1 MAFSQLALRGQV
13 VPGTVRH
20 GGGAAI
26 ADHRLSTA
34 EDGRR
39 EPAVG
44 PRTPCPLPLA
54 TTLPHMLRVL
64 AAVLLALTTL
74 LPLAGSDFGKT
85 NPAVTDAQGDDSR
98 YLERL
103 EKEAAEFRLERSR
116 RTTVPAEDALARAQ
130 VAAAQERLAAN
141 DFKRARKLAR
151 NAFKRYRYTADTT
164 TAGDLKRIV
173 VISAAR
179 LDRVG
184 ETRQELAR
192 LWLFFP
198 DYQNVGEAMLAALD
212 AAERAQRFTSIVH
225 LERDDPAQVIDV
237 EGTGMIEENDKLFR
251 FIATYGDRVSVGA
264 RARLGLARATLL
276 GSDRRDVSETRQAY
290 EDFLGL
296 YPRHELT
303 FIALTELALSQ
314 LVAYRGEH
322 YDVGALVQASSVID
336 LAENETAGDPAKV
349 ALVQAYRTRIRS
361 WHQDRDLQVARWYR
375 GRHRPPGLAWLK
387 EPSDRDWDDAT
398 RFYYREVVRRDSAS
412 PQGRA
417 ASRELDAMPAP
428 RAANPVDV
436 K

>member
-1 MAFSQLALRGQV
+1 
-13 VPGTVRH
+13 
-20 GGGAAI
+20 
-26 ADHRLSTA
+26 
-34 EDGRR
+34 
-39 EPAVG
+39 
-44 PRTPCPLPLA
+44 
-54 TTLPHMLRVL
+54 MLRAL
-64 AAVLLALTTL
+64 AAVLLILSNL
-74 LPLAGSDFGKT
+74 LPLAAADFGKSGAGSADT
-85 NPAVTDAQGDDSR
+85 QEDESS

-103 EKEAAEFRLERSR
+103 EKEAATFRLERSR
-116 RTTVPAEDALARAQ
+116 RTSIPADDALARDVV
-130 VAAAQERLAAN
+130 VAAEVRLAAK
-141 DFKRARKLAR
+141 DYKRARKLAR
-151 NAFKRYRYTADTT
+151 NAFKRYRFTADTT
-164 TAGDLKRIV
+164 TTGDLKRIV
-173 VISAAR
+173 VIAAAR

-198 DYQNVGEAMLAALD
+198 DYQNVGEAMLAALE

-225 LERDDPAQVIDV
+225 LDREDPAEVIDV

-251 FIATYGDRVSVGA
+251 FIATYGDRVSLGA

-276 GSDRRDVSETRQAY
+276 GSDRRDVSATRQAY

-303 FIALTELALSQ
+303 FTALTELALSQ

-322 YDVGALVQASSVID
+322 YDIGALVHATAVID

-349 ALVQAYRTRIRS
+349 ALVEAYRARIRS

-375 GRHRPPGLAWLK
+375 ARHRPSGLAWLK
-387 EPSDRDWDDAT
+387 EPSQRDWDDAS

-417 ASRELDAMPAP
+417 ASRELDGLPAP
-428 RAANPVDV
+428 RSVSLVDA

>member
-1 MAFSQLALRGQV
+1 MLRALAFLLILSGLPPLIAAGF
-13 VPGTVRH
+13 
-20 GGGAAI
+20 GGG
-26 ADHRLSTA
+26 
-34 EDGRR
+34 
-39 EPAVG
+39 
-44 PRTPCPLPLA
+44 
-54 TTLPHMLRVL
+54 
-64 AAVLLALTTL
+64 
-74 LPLAGSDFGKT
+74 
-85 NPAVTDAQGDDSR
+85 NPAVAESQEDEAR

-116 RTTVPAEDALARAQ
+116 RSTIPADDALARAQ
-130 VAAAQERLAAN
+130 VVAAQARLDAK

-151 NAFKRYRYTADTT
+151 NAFKRYRFTADTS

-173 VISAAR
+173 VLAAAR

-198 DYQNVGEAMLAALD
+198 DYENVGEAMLAALE

-225 LERDDPAQVIDV
+225 LDRDDPAEVIDV

-276 GSDRRDVSETRQAY
+276 GSDRRDVAETRQAY

-303 FIALTELALSQ
+303 FSALTELALSQ

-322 YDVGALVQASSVID
+322 YDVGALVQAASVID
-336 LAENETAGDPAKV
+336 LAENETSGDPAKV
-349 ALVQAYRTRIRS
+349 ALVQSYRTRIRS

-375 GRHRPPGLAWLK
+375 GRHRPAGLAWLK
-387 EPSDRDWDDAT
+387 EPSPLDWDDAA

-412 PQGRA
+412 PQGRFA
-417 ASRELDAMPAP
+417 RRELDTLPEPRGDAIGAGPA
-428 RAANPVDV
+428 AAP
-436 K
+436 

>member
-1 MAFSQLALRGQV
+1 
-13 VPGTVRH
+13 
-20 GGGAAI
+20 
-26 ADHRLSTA
+26 
-34 EDGRR
+34 
-39 EPAVG
+39 
-44 PRTPCPLPLA
+44 
-54 TTLPHMLRVL
+54 MLRVL
-64 AAVLLALTTL
+64 APVLLSLATL
-74 LPLAGSDFGKT
+74 SPLVGSDFGKT
-85 NPAVTDAQGDDSR
+85 NPASEDQEEEAR

-103 EKEAAEFRLERSR
+103 EKEAAEFRLERAR
-116 RTTVPAEDALARAQ
+116 RTTVPADDAAARAL
-130 VAAAQERLAAN
+130 VVKAQERLTAG

-151 NAFKRYRYTADTT
+151 NAFKRYRYSADTT

-173 VISAAR
+173 VIAAAR

-198 DYQNVGEAMLAALD
+198 DYQNVSEAMLAALD

-251 FIATYGDRVSVGA
+251 FIANYGDRVTVGA

-276 GSDRRDVSETRQAY
+276 GSDRRNVAETRYAY
-290 EDFLGL
+290 EEFLGL

-303 FIALTELALSQ
+303 FSALTELALSQ

-375 GRHRPPGLAWLK
+375 GRHRPLGLGWLK
-387 EPSDRDWDDAT
+387 EPSDRDWDDAA
-398 RFYYREVVRRDSAS
+398 RFYYREVIRRDSAS

-417 ASRELDAMPAP
+417 ASRELDALPPAP
-428 RAANPVDV
+428 VRAAGRVRAAAARRLLPHRASG
-436 K
+436 